1 MKTTMN
7 RTALRP
13 LLLSAAL
20 AALVAGCATTPS
32 ADPAADLRVPAGY
45 GRGDAVANAPAQTI
59 ERNLTAPPADVRADA
74 WWQGFDDPR
83 LNRLVER
90 VLDSNT
96 DMAAAG
102 LRLQRASAQ
111 AGLSSTNLWPQ
122 ASGSV
127 GASGSRAIDSGD
139 DWSRNHSASVSL
151 GWELD
156 LWGKLRGQRDIAHWE
171 AQATAQDLQATVLSL
186 IGQSCELYWQLGY
199 LNQAIASGQANLERL
214 ERTAV
219 LVQSQFDAGAV
230 SRLEVRQARQN
241 IESQRAAQAQLEQQR
256 VETRNALAVLLD
268 GQPWPLADEPQDLA
282 VAHSPAITEGL
293 PADLLARRPDLR
305 ASELRLRQSLAN
317 IKVTATSYYP
327 SLSLTGSVGSSSLSL
342 GDVLTNP
349 VASLGAGLSLP
360 FLKFRQMQLNID
372 SADLSY
378 QIAANDFRKTL
389 HTALAEVDN
398 ALSARERLAEQA
410 AAAQVSHDEAV
421 EIARLY
427 EVRYRAGATD
437 LRTWLD
443 AQQTRRNAE
452 LSLAQA
458 RRSQLVN
465 AVTLYKA
472 LGGGA

>member
-1 MKTTMN
+1 MKMTMN
-7 RTALRP
+7 RSFRP

-20 AALVAGCATTPS
+20 AVLVAGCATTPS

-45 GRGDAVANAPAQTI
+45 GRGDAAANAPVQAV
-59 ERNLTAPPADVRADA
+59 ERDLTAPPADVRADA
-74 WWQGFDDPR
+74 WWQGFADPR
-83 LNRLVER
+83 LDRLVER
-90 VLDSNT
+90 VLDGNT
-96 DMAAAG
+96 DMASAG
-102 LRLQRASAQ
+102 LKLERARAQ
-111 AGLSSTNLWPQ
+111 AGLAGAELWPQ
-122 ASGSV
+122 ASGS
-127 GASGSRAIDSGD
+127 ASANGSRAIDSGD
-139 DWSRNHSASVSL
+139 DWSRNHSAGVSL

-156 LWGKLRGQRDIAHWE
+156 LWGKLRGQRDIARWE
-171 AQATAQDLQATVLSL
+171 AQATAQDLQNTVLSL
-186 IGQSCELYWQLGY
+186 IGQSCELYWQLAY
-199 LNQAIASGQANLERL
+199 LNQAITSGQANLERL
-214 ERTAV
+214 ERTAA

-256 VETRNALAVLLD
+256 VETRNALTVLLD
-268 GQPWPLADEPQDLA
+268 GQAWPLADEPQDLDI
-282 VAHSPAITEGL
+282 AHSPAIAEGL
-293 PADLLARRPDLR
+293 PAELLARRPDLR
-305 ASELRLRQSLAN
+305 AAELRLRQSLAN

-327 SLSLTGSVGSSSLSL
+327 SLNLTGSVGSSAPSL
-342 GDVLTNP
+342 GDVLRHP
-349 VASLGAGLSLP
+349 VATLGAGLSLP

-389 HTALAEVDN
+389 HTALSEVDN
-398 ALSARERLAEQA
+398 ALSARERLAEQV
-410 AAAQVSHDEAV
+410 AAAQASHDEAV

-437 LRTWLD
+437 LRTWLE

-465 AVTLYKA
+465 DVTLYKA

>member
-1 MKTTMN
+1 MKMTMN
-7 RTALRP
+7 RSFRP

-45 GRGDAVANAPAQTI
+45 GRGDAATNAPVQAI
-59 ERNLTAPPADVRADA
+59 ERDLTAPPADVRADA
-74 WWQGFDDPR
+74 WWQGFADPR
-83 LNRLVER
+83 LDRLVER
-90 VLDSNT
+90 VLDGNT
-96 DMAAAG
+96 DMASAG
-102 LRLQRASAQ
+102 LKLERARAQ
-111 AGLSSTNLWPQ
+111 AGLAGAELWPQ
-122 ASGSV
+122 ASGS
-127 GASGSRAIDSGD
+127 ASANGSRRIDAGD

-156 LWGKLRGQRDIAHWE
+156 LWGKLRGQRDIARWE
-171 AQATAQDLQATVLSL
+171 AQATAQDLQNTVLSL
-186 IGQSCELYWQLGY
+186 IGQSCELYWQLAY

-214 ERTAV
+214 ERTAT

-241 IESQRAAQAQLEQQR
+241 IESQHAAQAQLEQQR
-256 VETRNALAVLLD
+256 VETRNALTVLLD
-268 GQPWPLADEPQDLA
+268 GQPWPLADEPQDLL
-282 VAHSPAITEGL
+282 VTHSPAVAEGL
-293 PADLLARRPDLR
+293 PAELLARRPDLR
-305 ASELRLRQSLAN
+305 AAELRLRQSLAN

-327 SLSLTGSVGSSSLSL
+327 NLSLTGSVGSSAPSL
-342 GDVLTNP
+342 GDVLRNP
-349 VASLGAGLSLP
+349 VATLGAGLSLP

-389 HTALAEVDN
+389 HTALSEVDN
-398 ALSARERLAEQA
+398 ALSARERLAEQV
-410 AAAQVSHDEAV
+410 AAAQASHDEAV

-437 LRTWLD
+437 LRTWLE

-465 AVTLYKA
+465 DVTLYKA